1 MLSVNILEI
10 SNLTKTY
17 NLFKSVELSN
27 VSFSLKKGECLCLV
41 GESGSGKTTLLRLIA
56 GLSEANY
63 GKISLCGQDLL
74 GIAAPQRAIGYAF
87 QTFNLYPHLGID
99 ENLRYSLN
107 LLGYDKDEIQSRVTT
122 IETLFSLKPYLRKK
136 PHELS
141 VSERQLCSLARVLC
155 QKQQLYLFDEPFS
168 ALNGTLK
175 VRVRAILR
183 DYLKS
188 TEACSIVVTSCIEDA
203 LYLGDSIG
211 FLSKILT
218 SHAASASSDNRVSSL
233 YGPFKKQE
241 LFSIKPNLVMAKAL
255 YKNGPYLHLDLVK
268 VEDSKVFMTCRKALN
283 SESYVDL
290 FSNLRACTDPEDNR
304 ALKDDATA
312 GPLSSYHEVLDPAL
326 QNKAKVS
333 SPKVERNALINPTAD
348 TMFEHTP
355 FDSGDKI
362 LSSAAE
368 YFALEQDFF
377 EDGALENVK
386 NITMVSREHESIWYH
401 SLERVHDN
409 GGELFFSGKVTAVTP
424 LHCGFLV
431 ELKEAQGQDFSFWC
445 VTAPPSVNNRIYV
458 VCKKENLWF
467 FDEKGTLLNRLY

>member
-1 MLSVNILEI
+1 MNILEI

-290 FSNLRACTDPEDNR
+290 FSNLRACTDPEENR

-386 NITMVSREHESIWYH
+386 NITRFQESMRASGTILWREFTIMGES
-401 SLERVHDN
+401 S
-409 GGELFFSGKVTAVTP
+409 FF
-424 LHCGFLV
+424 
-431 ELKEAQGQDFSFWC
+431 QG
-445 VTAPPSVNNRIYV
+445 R
-458 VCKKENLWF
+458 
-467 FDEKGTLLNRLY
+467 

>member
-74 GIAAPQRAIGYAF
+74 GI
-87 QTFNLYPHLGID
+87 GID

-283 SESYVDL
+283 SASYVDL

-431 ELKEAQGQDFSFWC
+431 ELKEAHGQDFSFWC